1 MRTENDPGCLP
12 SIEDLRPATPS
23 RTPGS
28 GLHETRGL
36 AAAFPAPDAFA
47 PPWVLLGSLESW
59 AAVHVIPLPAGI
71 ALLSASVVAR
81 RLLQPLR
88 RTGTPFE
95 LPILAREWS
104 FRPAARRHQPMPVA
118 LASPVRCH
126 TGGLRTAIR
135 SRRLSLRRA
144 PLARTRRIVGRGA
157 RAKAWFARSWTMSR
171 VPSSWRS
178 GHPGHRFDWLRGLE
192 DLDAHRPGRDPPR
205 MPPREGRH
213 RRKNQGAFRRDGTL
227 TRPGHCSL
235 VRAWT
240 AAPSRR
246 LRGGIAR
253 GTRAP
258 FSPLLRRP
266 PSDEVS
272 IRCGSTG

>member
-23 RTPGS
+23 RAPGS

-47 PPWVLLGSLESW
+47 PPRFLLGSLESW

-95 LPILAREWS
+95 LLILAREWS
-104 FRPAARRHQPMPVA
+104 FRPTARRHQPMPVA

-126 TGGLRTAIR
+126 TVGLRTAIR

-144 PLARTRRIVGRGA
+144 PLARTRRITGRGV
-157 RAKAWFARSWTMSR
+157 RAKAWFARSCDDVARALLVTPRAPGSPARFASWSGEPR
-171 VPSSWRS
+171 GSSLRPRLPSSAAPRRATPSKEPGCLPTRRNPYASGGLLPRARLDRGPVTPPPVEALLWGLARLFHRS
-178 GHPGHRFDWLRGLE
+178 C
-192 DLDAHRPGRDPPR
+192 DARL
-205 MPPREGRH
+205 
-213 RRKNQGAFRRDGTL
+213 L
-227 TRPGHCSL
+227 TR
-235 VRAWT
+235 
-240 AAPSRR
+240 
-246 LRGGIAR
+246 
-253 GTRAP
+253 
-258 FSPLLRRP
+258 
-266 PSDEVS
+266 
-272 IRCGSTG
+272 